1 MEARTVVELKIRK
14 FGNSLGVVLPKEVIH
29 RLQAGDGERLFLI
42 ESGDG
47 DYRLTPYDPAF
58 EKKMAKAEE
67 IMARYRNTL
76 HALSK

>member
-1 MEARTVVELKIRK
+1 LVELKIRK
-14 FGNSLGVVLPKEVIH
+14 FGNSLGVVLPKEVIQ

-42 ESGDG
+42 EAADG
-47 DYRLTPYDPAF
+47 EYRLTPYDPAF